1 MNDNNN
7 ILYSYK
13 ERIKYDVR
21 KLKFQSNK
29 MPNQK
34 YFNRAYKTFSI
45 FFKTILVISLYF
57 CFLLLYK
64 NIINKND
71 KSYQKFYSTKINNI
85 FNYTMKYDEYNEII
99 DENYQYLQNNF
110 CNKPNENINQEIENK
125 IRIAKIHFEKI
136 NFNMFIYK
144 IDDLVSYSIIVNHNY
159 EGKYAKQFL
168 NALHFYSKK
177 NRLNSKEIYFIDVGA
192 NIGCHTFLIAKYGYK
207 VISFEPNKINSYILY
222 KNYCLNK
229 DVHIRI
235 INKGL
240 DEEEKICRLKI
251 SPKNKGDGA
260 IFCKNMEQTYDYFRG
275 DVYNN
280 IELTKLSK
288 YMKFLS
294 DKNAA
299 LMKIDVEGYEG
310 KVIKGGKEIISKYHI
325 PFIMF
330 EFSQRLFKLHKT
342 NILEFL
348 RFFEK
353 NGYKFSIVDFFSK
366 KYISSEEIM
375 RYNNP
380 INLFV
385 VYEEFIK

>member
-57 CFLLLYK
+57 CFLLLHK

-136 NFNMFIYK
+136 NFNMFTYK

-177 NRLNSKEIYFIDVGA
+177 NRLDSKEIYFIDVGA

-240 DEEEKICRLKI
+240 DEEEKICQLKI

-260 IFCKNMEQTYDYFRG
+260 IFCKNIEQTYDYFRG

>member
-1 MNDNNN
+1 M
-7 ILYSYK
+7 IIIIYYIHIKK
-13 ERIKYDVR
+13 ELNMMLESLNSNLIKC
-21 KLKFQSNK
+21 L
-29 MPNQK
+29 
-34 YFNRAYKTFSI
+34 I
-45 FFKTILVISLYF
+45 
-57 CFLLLYK
+57 K
-64 NIINKND
+64 N

-240 DEEEKICRLKI
+240 DEEEKICQLKI

-260 IFCKNMEQTYDYFRG
+260 IFCKNIEQTLDYFRG